1 MRLGRGL
8 GKAGQGVCGSRA
20 GSGESRERGKD
31 LPGKGRQ
38 GVCRSPG
45 QAVQAPDPL
54 LLFPPSCSFLND
66 PQSGAYLT
74 LLPTL
79 PLKPLVSRLPV
90 PTQRFIFDSPDAQF
104 YLKK

>member
-1 MRLGRGL
+1 MRLGHGL
-8 GKAGQGVCGSRA
+8 GKAGQGVCGY
-20 GSGESRERGKD
+20 
-31 LPGKGRQ
+31 
-38 GVCRSPG
+38 PG

-66 PQSGAYLT
+66 PKSSAYLT

-90 PTQRFIFDSPDAQF
+90 PMQRFIFDSPDAQF